1 MMMMMRCEGGIC
13 VFMMSWG
20 MGYERKGVCGSE
32 EMRKGNC
39 IYILAFKDNLERGG
53 REGGEEYTHL

>member
-13 VFMMSWG
+13 VFKMSWG

-32 EMRKGNC
+32 EMRKGKC
-39 IYILAFKDNLERGG
+39 I
-53 REGGEEYTHL
+53 